1 MTEKLNLE
9 SNLADPDAVYQAIIE
24 MHKDLSDNES
34 VAANAK
40 LVLMLANHIG
50 DPEVIAEAL
59 KIARR
64 NTLDGRP
71 TGEGR
76 A

>member
-50 DPEVIAEAL
+50 HPGVIAEAL